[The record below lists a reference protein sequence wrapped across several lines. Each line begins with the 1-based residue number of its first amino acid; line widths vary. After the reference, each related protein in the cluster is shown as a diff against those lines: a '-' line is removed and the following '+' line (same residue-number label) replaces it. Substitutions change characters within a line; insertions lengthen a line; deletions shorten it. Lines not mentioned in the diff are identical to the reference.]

1 MPQLGRAIDQD
12 YDDIRE
18 EEEEEGLNR
27 PLPFLSPV

>member
-18 EEEEEGLNR
+18 EEEEGLNR